1 LRQEDKE
8 VDGPE
13 LEQAEER
20 KRENELVSQD
30 DEELLD
36 LDGKPYEMEKDRERS
51 GTVVAAMRHILEGR
65 HIVINDLDLSQRE
78 LKALEAL
85 KTAKT
90 GKSGDLDRFVYA
102 EDRRTLLEQ
111 ALAVF
116 QPDLLHLEGDAFDEM
131 IKEVSD
137 LRSHLTER
145 EEAQDQV
152 TASEVVEKT
161 SETDTDDKDDDEDT
175 SLDGPERE
183 IDKPKSLLS
192 DGKEVKPVEKPK
204 SSLGDGKEA
213 KPVEKP
219 KSSLAD
225 GKEATA
231 VAKGPTSLGD
241 VKEIAAAEKALPFWR
256 KPSNG

>member
-1 LRQEDKE
+1 MRQEDKE

-51 GTVVAAMRHILEGR
+51 GSVVAAMRDILEGR

-85 KTAKT
+85 KTATT
-90 GKSGDLDRFVYA
+90 GKSGDLDKFVYA

-111 ALAVF
+111 ALAVL
-116 QPDLLHLEGDAFDEM
+116 QPDLVNLEGEGFDEL

-137 LRSHLTER
+137 LRTHLTER

-152 TASEVVEKT
+152 SVRDEAEKS
-161 SETDTDDKDDDEDT
+161 SETDTDDKDDDEDK
-175 SLDGPERE
+175 SLDGPERK
-183 IDKPKSLLS
+183 IDKPKSALS
-192 DGKEVKPVEKPK
+192 EGKEVKPAEKPK
-204 SSLGDGKEA
+204 SSL
-213 KPVEKP
+213 
-219 KSSLAD
+219 SD
-225 GKEATA
+225 GKEATPA
-231 VAKGPTSLGD
+231 AKGPTSLGEA
-241 VKEIAAAEKALPFWR
+241 KEIAAAEKALPFWR
-256 KPSNG
+256 KPSHG

>member
-20 KRENELVSQD
+20 KRENELVEE
-30 DEELLD
+30 DEEALLD
-36 LDGKPYEMEKDRERS
+36 LDGKPYEMEKEREHGGS
-51 GTVVAAMRHILEGR
+51 VVAAMRHILEGR

-90 GKSGDLDRFVYA
+90 GKSGDLDKFVYA

-111 ALAVF
+111 ALAVL
-116 QPDLLHLEGDAFDEM
+116 QPDLVHLDRDVFDDV

-137 LRSHLTER
+137 LRTQLNER
-145 EEAQDQV
+145 EDAQEDLSHH
-152 TASEVVEKT
+152 TEVEKT
-161 SETDTDDKDDDEDT
+161 SETDTDDKDDDDDDDK
-175 SLDGPERE
+175 SLDGPARK
-183 IDKPKSLLS
+183 I
-192 DGKEVKPVEKPK
+192 
-204 SSLGDGKEA
+204 
-213 KPVEKP
+213 EKP

-225 GKEATA
+225 GKEVKPAEKPKSSLA
-231 VAKGPTSLGD
+231 DGKEVAPAAKGPTSLGD
-241 VKEIAAAEKALPFWR
+241 VKEIAAAEKALPFWK
-256 KPSNG
+256 KPSHG